1 MYIDIDI
8 NKRFIEP
15 KLQLCKPN
23 LSKEPIGNLT
33 FAHGIRNKISVG
45 NISELSFRLPIY
57 VDQRHRHKKTPHIDK
72 VKERYFIKL
81 TKGSYEEYYVI
92 TKINDVMEDDS
103 EYREVECYGLGYS
116 LSDKRIRSFS
126 TTSLNLSST
135 ITPLLKGTGW
145 SLGSVDARFDVRFR
159 SFEITGTVLDAIIQV
174 AETFG
179 AVIVWDTHNKLISFK
194 DLEDTGAKRGFKIK
208 YGKLLKTLNR
218 ESNAGEMCTRLVGY
232 GQDGVTINR
241 VNPTGSNYIQSFDYF
256 MYPFQVDENNNV
268 IQSSDYM
275 SDELCLAIKDY
286 EKKIEDHRAVFEN
299 YLSQLDLK
307 TEELLDL
314 ENDLYDLQNDLAII
328 NDELSTANAVGD
340 PVGELII
347 RKNNKLNQIN
357 QKNNEINNVKSEI
370 TSIQNNINELRN
382 LLAEENNFTSEQLEE
397 LSQFVIVEEYS
408 NSHIIDP
415 KQLYDVMT
423 EEFDKIRAPK
433 LVVNIDIE
441 NLFSIV
447 SEQKNWDRLNL
458 GDVVEV
464 EHERL
469 GINVEARI
477 MEIEFDYDD
486 NNINLTIANVKDIL
500 DDQERFIRDM
510 YKTVSSSA
518 SLLDNLKK
526 WNDTSEKTSEVY
538 ETIHSTWDATKR
550 NIIAS
555 NNETVEIGR
564 QGIRVHDLSDPD
576 KMVIVQHGQIALSG
590 DGGNT
595 WKTAITS
602 DGVVAERLM
611 GVILAGV
618 NLKIDAS
625 TSSGTR
631 TFTVDENGVTING
644 GRLKIE
650 GGLPPE
656 ELDPSFKDSLV
667 NLGKDY
673 NGVVIDTADGIVI
686 TRGDN
691 KVRVRLNASHGISI
705 ETSSNGSNWTER
717 FYVDSDGN
725 ITAATLKLTEPDIN
739 AGHIQGTSINVNNK
753 FIVAPNGDV
762 TMNGLTATNANI
774 SGNIT
779 MNGGSINW
787 SNINSDP
794 VATNA
799 QSTAN
804 SAMSAALSASTIAQA
819 IVNGS
824 YTGGTFI
831 DGENIISP
839 KITGAV
845 ITGGVIQTDFS
856 GDRLVLNGTSFGG
869 YNSSNLRHG
878 VHIHRG
884 TSGSTAQL
892 QYYLN
897 GNTYHVVNC
906 RQRSGLPALTEYI
919 AQLNSEMS
927 FYSMYKISF
936 LGNVDFSGAT
946 VSNLNVVARFG

>member
-33 FAHGIRNKISVG
+33 FAHGIRNKIGIG

-179 AVIVWDTHNKLISFK
+179 AVIVWDTHNKSISFK
-194 DLEDTGAKRGFKIK
+194 DLEDIGAKRGFKIK

-340 PVGELII
+340 PVSELII

-673 NGVVIDTADGIVI
+673 NGVVIDTENGLVV
-686 TRGDN
+686 TKGDN
-691 KVRVRLNASHGISI
+691 SVRAIVNATMGLAYQK
-705 ETSSNGSNWTER
+705 R
-717 FYVDSDGN
+717 VGN
-725 ITAATLKLTEPDIN
+725 
-739 AGHIQGTSINVNNK
+739 
-753 FIVAPNGDV
+753 
-762 TMNGLTATNANI
+762 
-774 SGNIT
+774 
-779 MNGGSINW
+779 NW
-787 SNINSDP
+787 SNILYYNPSSGRLSIVGDIDALGLKINGSDVLTSDKLKIKGDFIDKIKVEQLDASTAKITTAQIENLIVGTNVQMGANASLSWGNITNKPFIPSNANDIGAIPNTYIDSNGVWTGYLNADRIIAGSINANRISGGEFIAINNLQVGTYTNANKMITLPVSTGAAAAIQATHNGIAPVINLDSGEIYMSSRAYLTYPSDP
-794 VATNA
+794 NRENFRIATK
-799 QSTAN
+799 S
-804 SAMSAALSASTIAQA
+804 
-819 IVNGS
+819 
-824 YTGGTFI
+824 
-831 DGENIISP
+831 D
-839 KITGAV
+839 
-845 ITGGVIQTDFS
+845 
-856 GDRLVLNGTSFGG
+856 LN
-869 YNSSNLRHG
+869 
-878 VHIHRG
+878 
-884 TSGSTAQL
+884 
-892 QYYLN
+892 
-897 GNTYHVVNC
+897 
-906 RQRSGLPALTEYI
+906 
-919 AQLNSEMS
+919 
-927 FYSMYKISF
+927 
-936 LGNVDFSGAT
+936 
-946 VSNLNVVARFG
+946 NVVARFG